1 MKNQK
6 KNSKIKLLELPLWL
20 FSILAFLLFAANVVL
35 LKACWSGRLDTSDS
49 YAIEDLSENEL
60 QQAYLK
66 AVKDAE
72 IAESAEISR
81 ELIPIVAYNPDL
93 IWQGKS
99 GDSRFLV
106 VTWTAADIYDG
117 KVPSQIAKSDVWV
130 TVAPELKNFCR
141 KLNLSSEKLALRL
154 KQLLGLPPN
163 AEKTDLVQIWADPGD
178 VFRPSPDPE
187 ITDREAGLDFPKSD
201 KFLTV
206 ADDHICWFNKNK
218 RTSYT
223 IEEYPYPWTRLGYTY
238 DWGNPKSEIGLS
250 EFVIRK
256 GARMQIHSVVKLD
269 AYCN

>member
-1 MKNQK
+1 MKNEQ
-6 KNSKIKLLELPLWL
+6 KNSKIKLLGLPLWL
-20 FSILAFLLFAANVVL
+20 FSILVSLLFVANVIL
-35 LKACWSGRLDTSDS
+35 LKACWSGRLDASDL

-60 QQAYLK
+60 KLAYLR

-72 IAESAEISR
+72 IAEPAEISH
-81 ELIPIVAYNPDL
+81 ELVPIVAHNPDL
-93 IWQGKS
+93 VWQGKRGES
-99 GDSRFLV
+99 PILV

-117 KVPSQIAKSDVWV
+117 KVPSQIAKSEVWV

-141 KLNLSSEKLALRL
+141 KLNLSSEKLTLRL
-154 KQLLGLPPN
+154 KQLLGLPLKPQ
-163 AEKTDLVQIWADPGD
+163 KTDLVEIWADPED
-178 VFRPSPDPE
+178 LFRPSPDPE

-256 GARMQIHSVVKLD
+256 GARMQIHSVVKVD